1 MERAAQLKK
10 TGKSVADEQMISS
23 LSMPS
28 AYGYIAAR
36 YPSKATPQVLT
47 AAQSIEDVGWYF
59 ARAGSFAYRD
69 QSGTPILYTWQAGER
84 TTSLL
89 KAEGY
94 ITTGRRDG
102 AVVRQRR
109 GEPDPAT
116 VEGLALRL
124 SELRL
129 AGLGREEILKLCQNL
144 LDREGE
150 A

>member
-1 MERAAQLKK
+1 MLLRL
-10 TGKSVADEQMISS
+10 DFSS
-23 LSMPS
+23 GVPIYQQIRNQVVL
-28 AYGYIAAR
+28 AIASGECGINMMTA
-36 YPSKATPQVLT
+36 SKAYQ
-47 AAQSIEDVGWYF
+47 
-59 ARAGSFAYRD
+59 
-69 QSGTPILYTWQAGER
+69 
-84 TTSLL
+84 LL